1 MRKLERTEVAGFEG
15 QPLDKQAKSG
25 IIERNRSKEIPEVG
39 RVSAPRKPA
48 AMKNVTTE
56 YFGSATP
63 NSHVV
68 QDLHTYVID
77 GTAYTVDGHNV
88 VLDYSL
94 HEKEIAELLER
105 ELGGEIFMV
114 PRINSPQGV
123 STPDYLFRGKGYD
136 LKTIGQD
143 AGPKTILNR
152 IKKAKRQA
160 HNFIIDVTAAKQLP
174 DELIDKQIERV
185 FKEKETQFV
194 SEIITIRNDKIV
206 KIIKRA

>member
-1 MRKLERTEVAGFEG
+1 MGKA
-15 QPLDKQAKSG
+15 
-25 IIERNRSKEIPEVG
+25 
-39 RVSAPRKPA
+39 SAPRKPA
-48 AMKNVTTE
+48 AMKDVTTE
-56 YFGSATP
+56 YLSSATP
-63 NSHVV
+63 NSHTV
-68 QDLHTYVID
+68 QDLHSYVVD
-77 GTAYTVDGHNV
+77 GVSYTVDGHNV
-88 VLDYSL
+88 VLDYSP
-94 HEKEIAELLER
+94 HEKEIAELLEQ

-160 HNFIIDVTAAKQLP
+160 HNFIIDVTAAKQLS
-174 DELIDKQIERV
+174 DELIDKQIKRV
-185 FKEKETQFV
+185 FQEKETQFV
-194 SEIITIRNDKIV
+194 DEIVIIRNDQIV

>member
-1 MRKLERTEVAGFEG
+1 M
-15 QPLDKQAKSG
+15 
-25 IIERNRSKEIPEVG
+25 
-39 RVSAPRKPA
+39 
-48 AMKNVTTE
+48 
-56 YFGSATP
+56 
-63 NSHVV
+63 
-68 QDLHTYVID
+68 
-77 GTAYTVDGHNV
+77 
-88 VLDYSL
+88 LDYSP

-185 FKEKETQFV
+185 FKEKETQFGV
-194 SEIITIRNDKIV
+194 YIIFWGGY
-206 KIIKRA
+206 